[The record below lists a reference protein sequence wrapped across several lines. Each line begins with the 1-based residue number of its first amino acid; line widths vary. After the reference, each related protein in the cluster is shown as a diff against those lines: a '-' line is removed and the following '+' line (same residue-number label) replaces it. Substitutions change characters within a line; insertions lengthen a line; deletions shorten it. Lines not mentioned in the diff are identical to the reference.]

1 MGQILFFDG
10 NRPVCAAKINF
21 FPFHGGIRGSGSLK
35 LKITVKGFAVGK
47 VLVVSKRDGVT
58 INLVGANDNFLTS
71 GTVMPSD
78 IAGV

>member
-10 NRPVCAAKINF
+10 NRTVCAAKINF
-21 FPFHGGIRGSGSLK
+21 FPFHGGSRGSRSLK

-47 VLVVSKRDGVT
+47 FLVVSKRDGVT
-58 INLVGANDNFLTS
+58 IYIVGADDNIFT
-71 GTVMPSD
+71 GTVVTPSD